1 MAYRNSFTYSEWQ
14 TLLFAPLWSFNA
26 VAAIDGKVD
35 DKEAEA
41 LAKEVAEASLYKNPL
56 AEEVLTDLGAS
67 FASVFS
73 AYRVDNRSV
82 LDGLKEAAQLVDF
95 KTMPDIALGFKKAI
109 IGIGVQ
115 VANASGGV
123 FGSKMSEDEK
133 KALVLVAVTLG
144 VRPEDLTN

>member
-1 MAYRNSFTYSEWQ
+1 MSYRSSFSYSEWQ

-41 LAKEVAEASLYKNPL
+41 LAKEVADASLYRNEL
-56 AEEVLTDLGAS
+56 ASEVLGDLGAS

-73 AYRVDNRSV
+73 AYRADSRSV
-82 LDGLKEAAQLVDF
+82 LDGLREAAQLVDR
-95 KTMPDIALGFKKAI
+95 KTIPDIALGYKKAI
-109 IGIGVQ
+109 IGVGVQ
-115 VANASGGV
+115 VANASGAM

-144 VRPEDLTN
+144 VRPEDLTS